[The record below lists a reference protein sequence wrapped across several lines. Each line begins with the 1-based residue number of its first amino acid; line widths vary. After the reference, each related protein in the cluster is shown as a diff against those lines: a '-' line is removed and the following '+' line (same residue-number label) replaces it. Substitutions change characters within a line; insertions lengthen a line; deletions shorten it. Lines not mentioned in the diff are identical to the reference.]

1 MPRDP
6 GGYDHENS
14 EISEPSLPV
23 SSLKQVIFQRLSIGR
38 RNAFSQMRKAQRMT
52 LRIDISDECE
62 RVIFTLTGRMQAE
75 HVSELHTLVH
85 SEHPDHGLVL
95 DLTEVK
101 LVDRDAVRFLA
112 QIETQGA
119 RLRNCSPFIR
129 EWISQERIEM
139 KRAEAEHQQL

>member
-1 MPRDP
+1 
-6 GGYDHENS
+6 
-14 EISEPSLPV
+14 
-23 SSLKQVIFQRLSIGR
+23 
-38 RNAFSQMRKAQRMT
+38 MT
-52 LRIDISDECE
+52 LRIDISDERE

-75 HVSELHTLVH
+75 HVSQLQRLLP

-119 RLRNCSPFIR
+119 RLRNCSAFIR
-129 EWISQERIEM
+129 EWISRERIEM